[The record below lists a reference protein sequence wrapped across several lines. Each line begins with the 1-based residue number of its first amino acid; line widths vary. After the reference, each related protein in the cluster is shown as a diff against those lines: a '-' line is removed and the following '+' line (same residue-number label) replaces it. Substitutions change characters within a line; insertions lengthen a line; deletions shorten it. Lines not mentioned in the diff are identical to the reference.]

1 MKMEMHR
8 AAAALNRAPGR
19 VRRGQ
24 TLVEFTLVS
33 LVVFLPL
40 VFGTLELG
48 RGVWYYHQ
56 LSQLSREGARW
67 VIATSSKANSDP
79 NQVGNA
85 PGNYASVA
93 SCNCPDTAVGWIGS
107 MDVGIP
113 REQLTVDIMR
123 GNAPTGSTYYHGM
136 PVTVRL
142 TYPYQPLATSLL
154 NIPATLT
161 LKAETTM
168 QMQ

>member
-1 MKMEMHR
+1 MKMGMHR

-40 VFGTLELG
+40 VFGTIELG

-67 VIATSSKANSDP
+67 VIATSSKASANP
-79 NQVGNA
+79 NQAGNA
-85 PGNYASVA
+85 PGHYASVA
-93 SCNCPDTAVGWIGS
+93 ACGCPDTAVGWIGS

-113 REQLTVDIMR
+113 REQLIVDIMR
-123 GNAPTGSTYYHGM
+123 GNAPIGSTYYHGM

-142 TYPYQPLATSLL
+142 TYPYQPLAASLL